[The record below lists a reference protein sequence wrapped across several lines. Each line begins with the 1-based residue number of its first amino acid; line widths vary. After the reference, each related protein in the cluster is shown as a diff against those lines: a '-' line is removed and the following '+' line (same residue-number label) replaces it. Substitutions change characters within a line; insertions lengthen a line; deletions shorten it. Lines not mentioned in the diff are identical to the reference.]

1 MEERMSDQ
9 ENYTDITGEEENN
22 KSRVW
27 WIVLI
32 VVLVIFFCCCASILL
47 VYFVIGDIVLQ
58 IFNDI
63 TNQLGFNYY

>member
-1 MEERMSDQ
+1 MTDSD
-9 ENYTDITGEEENN
+9 NYIEASPEKESN

-32 VVLVIFFCCCASILL
+32 VLLLLFICCCAAVLIFYYWL
-47 VYFVIGDIVLQ
+47 GDIILQ

-63 TNQLGFNYY
+63 SYQLGMNYY

>member
-1 MEERMSDQ
+1 MMSDQ
-9 ENYTDITGEEENN
+9 EEFAVISEEGQTN

-32 VVLVIFFCCCASILL
+32 VFLVIFFCCCAVVLL
-47 VYFVIGDIVLQ
+47 FYFVIGDIVWQ

-63 TNQLGFNYY
+63 SNQMGFYYY

>member
-1 MEERMSDQ
+1 MTEQDGV
-9 ENYTDITGEEENN
+9 TVITGEEVEN

-32 VVLVIFFCCCASILL
+32 VILVILFCCCASVLL

-58 IFNDI
+58 IFNEI
-63 TNQLGFNYY
+63 SSQLGFNYY